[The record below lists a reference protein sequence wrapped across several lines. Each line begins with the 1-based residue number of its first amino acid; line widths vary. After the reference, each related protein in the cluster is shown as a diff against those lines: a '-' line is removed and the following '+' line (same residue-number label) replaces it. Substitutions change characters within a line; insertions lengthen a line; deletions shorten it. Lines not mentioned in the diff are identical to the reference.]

1 MMTFLPTKEGDLSS
15 VLKIIEEAQAYL
27 KMQNIDQWQNGYPNE
42 KTILKDVF
50 NSDSYVVRAKDV
62 NTIATAMF
70 TTRPEPTYTTIEGNW
85 KTKNNATYG
94 VIHRM
99 AVSDKFR
106 GKGIAKFI
114 FNACEQTLKQN
125 NIKSMRIDTHEKN
138 LGMQG
143 LLIKL
148 GYHYCGVIYLENN
161 DKRLAF
167 EKLIS

>member
-94 VIHRM
+94 VIHR
-99 AVSDKFR
+99 
-106 GKGIAKFI
+106 
-114 FNACEQTLKQN
+114 
-125 NIKSMRIDTHEKN
+125 
-138 LGMQG
+138 
-143 LLIKL
+143 
-148 GYHYCGVIYLENN
+148 
-161 DKRLAF
+161 
-167 EKLIS
+167 

>member
-1 MMTFLPTKEGDLSS
+1 MKFICAKKKDLSEIMH
-15 VLKIIEEAQAYL
+15 IIGQAQAYL
-27 KMQNIDQWQNGYPNE
+27 ASQHIEQWQNGYPNE
-42 KTILKDVF
+42 SAILKDIK
-50 NSDSYVVRAKDV
+50 NTESYVVKSEDSSLL
-62 NTIATAMF
+62 ATAMF
-70 TTRPEPTYTTIEGNW
+70 TTRNEPTYKRIEGQW
-85 KTKNNATYG
+85 LTKNNATYG

-99 AVSDKFR
+99 AVSNKFR

-114 FNACEQTLKQN
+114 FFQCEQNLKQN
-125 NIKSMRIDTHEKN
+125 NIKARRIDTHEEN

-143 LLIKL
+143 LLKKL